1 MDTGKIPLAL
11 FSQKSK
17 EAVPRGCLLN
27 HKTQVSIPMTHI
39 FTTTPR
45 QDGFRMPGE
54 FEPHARCWML
64 WPERTD
70 NWRLG
75 AGPAQEAFAQVAR
88 AISHFEPVSMGV
100 SKKQMETADN
110 LLPSSIT
117 LVEMD
122 SDDAWMRDVGPT
134 FVKNIAKEIRGVDW
148 GFNAWGG
155 LNGGLYASWA
165 KDEQVARAVMENQKT
180 DGYKAPFILEGGAIH
195 TDGQGTLLT
204 TEQCLLNPNRNPSL
218 SKERIE
224 CLLKEYLS
232 VETIVWLG
240 KGVYMDE
247 TDGHVDNLCCFITP
261 GEVLLHWTDDRSDP
275 QYEISCD
282 ALERLSRARDA
293 RGRKFLVHKIHQ
305 PGPLYMEKVE
315 SAGVE
320 TSGQAVS
327 RESGGRLAAS
337 YVNFYM
343 ANNGIV
349 MPVFD
354 DPRDAEAVALIQSLF
369 PERKVVALPARE
381 ILLGGGNIH
390 CITQQQP

>member
-1 MDTGKIPLAL
+1 
-11 FSQKSK
+11 
-17 EAVPRGCLLN
+17 
-27 HKTQVSIPMTHI
+27 MTKI
-39 FTTTPR
+39 FTTTP
-45 QDGFRMPGE
+45 QKDGFRMPGE
-54 FEPHARCWML
+54 FETHARCWML

-75 AGPAQEAFAQVAR
+75 ADPAQKAFARVAR
-88 AISHFEPVSMGV
+88 AIRQFEPVSMGV
-100 SKKQMETADN
+100 SKQQMETAAN
-110 LLPSSIT
+110 LLPSTIT
-117 LVEMD
+117 LVEME

-134 FVKNIAKEIRGVDW
+134 FVKNSTGEIRGVDW

-155 LNGGLYASWA
+155 LNGGLYAPWD

-180 DGYKAPFILEGGAIH
+180 DGYKAPFLLEGGAIH

-204 TEQCLLNPNRNPSL
+204 TEQCLLNPNRNPNL
-218 SKERIE
+218 SKEQIE
-224 CLLKEYLS
+224 RLLKEYLS
-232 VETIVWLG
+232 VDTIVWLG

-247 TDGHVDNLCCFITP
+247 TDGHVDNLCCFIRP

-282 ALERLSRARDA
+282 ALERLSLTRDA
-293 RGRKFLVHKIHQ
+293 RGRKLLVHKIHQ
-305 PGPLYMEKVE
+305 PGPLYMEKAE

-320 TSGQAVS
+320 PSSQAVP

-343 ANNGIV
+343 ANKGIV

-354 DPRDAEAVALIQSLF
+354 DPRDAKAVALIQSLF